1 MESIEVLEQLIWG
14 VFYFLDT
21 VILSARLHV
30 IDWPEESLFKMMEG
44 EVIFPISHTPICNTT
59 TNSAK

>member
-1 MESIEVLEQLIWG
+1 LRDSGDGALVESIEVLEQLVWG

-21 VILSARLHV
+21 VILAARLHV

-44 EVIFPISHTPICNTT
+44 R
-59 TNSAK
+59 